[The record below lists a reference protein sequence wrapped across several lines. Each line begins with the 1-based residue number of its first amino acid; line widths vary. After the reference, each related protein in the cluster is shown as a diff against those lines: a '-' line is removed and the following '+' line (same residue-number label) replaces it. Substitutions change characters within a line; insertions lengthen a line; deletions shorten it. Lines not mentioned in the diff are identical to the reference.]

1 MSISVDLIGRR
12 VLVTGASSGIGEVT
26 CRALVDCGASVAM
39 LARREHRL
47 AALSAELGEQ
57 AIGLACDVTDL
68 DGLDASI
75 TRAVEALGGLDTIVT
90 VAGRGMV
97 GTFTSGEPAMWR
109 ELLDL
114 NLIGPLATVRYGV
127 RHFAAEG
134 RRDVV
139 FIGSTGAITPSACVG
154 MYAASKRGLR
164 AAFDSLRLELAPDGI
179 NVSLV
184 MPGIFDTEGL
194 VGATAINGE
203 VNEGA
208 MPSFA
213 AGLTTPPKPD
223 AVADTIAFMLGL
235 PEGMCIN
242 ELVLRP
248 HRTAA
253 ALTRT
258 RAESEF
264 MVNEEKWPIRFG
276 LIASGATV

>member
-1 MSISVDLIGRR
+1 MSISADLTGRR

-26 CRALVDCGASVAM
+26 CRALVGCGASVAM
-39 LARREHRL
+39 LARRNNRL
-47 AALSAELGEQ
+47 AALTAELGER
-57 AIGLACDVTDL
+57 AIGIQCDVTDL
-68 DGLDASI
+68 EGLDTSI
-75 TRAVEALGGLDTIVT
+75 AQAVDALGGLDAVIT

-97 GTFTSGEPAMWR
+97 GTFASGEPTMWR
-109 ELLDL
+109 DLLDL
-114 NLIGPLATVRYGV
+114 NLIAPLATVRYAIH
-127 RHFAAEG
+127 HFAPAG

-139 FIGSTGAITPSACVG
+139 LIGSTGAITPAACVG

-164 AAFDSLRLELAPDGI
+164 AAFDALRLELAPDGI

-213 AGLTTPPKPD
+213 AGATTPPKPD
-223 AVADTIAFMLGL
+223 PVADTIAFMLGL
-235 PEGMCIN
+235 PEDVCIN

-248 HRTAA
+248 TAQ
-253 ALTRT
+253 LR
-258 RAESEF
+258 
-264 MVNEEKWPIRFG
+264 P
-276 LIASGATV
+276 

>member
-1 MSISVDLIGRR
+1 
-12 VLVTGASSGIGEVT
+12 
-26 CRALVDCGASVAM
+26 M
-39 LARREHRL
+39 LARRDDRL
-47 AALSAELGEQ
+47 AALTAELGER
-57 AIGLACDVTDL
+57 AIGIACDVTDL
-68 DGLDASI
+68 DVLTASI
-75 TRAVEALGGLDTIVT
+75 ARAVDALGGLDTIIT
-90 VAGRGMV
+90 AAGRGMV
-97 GTFTSGEPAMWR
+97 GTLATGEPAMWR

-127 RHFAAEG
+127 RHFASQG

-139 FIGSTGAITPSACVG
+139 LIGSTGAITPAACVG

-164 AAFDSLRLELAPDGI
+164 AAFDSLRLELAPEGV

-194 VGATAINGE
+194 VAATAINGE

-213 AGLTTPPKPD
+213 AGVTTPPKPD

-235 PEGMCIN
+235 PDDVCIN

-248 HRTAA
+248 TAQ
-253 ALTRT
+253 LR
-258 RAESEF
+258 
-264 MVNEEKWPIRFG
+264 P
-276 LIASGATV
+276 